1 MNIPFY
7 KLQGAGNDFILI
19 DNQELNF
26 ASEQLTK
33 FAARVSTRRV
43 SVGADTLIA
52 VEAARGSGDFYA
64 RFFNADGSEAEMC
77 GNGARCVARWA
88 FETGIAKEKM
98 IIETIAG
105 DVPAE
110 RLDKRTYRVQLN
122 SPTVFEADKLL
133 QVDGK
138 EVTVDYVELGNPGI
152 PHLVV
157 HVPDLAM
164 TELETILDF
173 ARKLRIHPAFE
184 KGANVN
190 FYDILSDQTVVER
203 TYERGVEDFTLACG
217 TGTGS
222 TAYALTK
229 KGLVKS
235 DPVVIEVLGGQLQVN
250 VVENDLYLIGDT
262 NMVVKGTILDE
273 DLA

>member
-1 MNIPFY
+1 MKVPFY
-7 KLQGAGNDFILI
+7 KMQGAGNDFILI
-19 DNQELNF
+19 DNQKQKF
-26 ASEQLTK
+26 SSEQLAI
-33 FAARVSTRRV
+33 FSARVCTRRI

-52 VEAARGSGDFYA
+52 IENAREDGDFYA

-88 FETGIAKEKM
+88 YETGVAKDKM
-98 IIETIAG
+98 VIETIAG
-105 DVPAE
+105 NVPAE
-110 RLDKRTYRVQLN
+110 RLDTRTYRVQLN
-122 SPTVFEADKLL
+122 SPTVFEADKQLL
-133 QVDGK
+133 VDGK
-138 EVTVDYVELGNPGI
+138 EVSIDYVELGNPGI

-157 HVPDLAM
+157 HIPDLAM
-164 TELETILDF
+164 TELETIIEF
-173 ARKLRIHPAFE
+173 AKKLRNHPAFE

-229 KGLVKS
+229 K
-235 DPVVIEVLGGQLQVN
+235 
-250 VVENDLYLIGDT
+250 
-262 NMVVKGTILDE
+262 
-273 DLA
+273 A

>member
-1 MNIPFY
+1 MEVPFY
-7 KLQGAGNDFILI
+7 KMQGAGNDFILI
-19 DNQELNF
+19 DNQNLKF
-26 ASEQLTK
+26 SSDQLTK
-33 FAARVSTRRV
+33 FSARVCTRRV

-52 VEAARGSGDFYA
+52 VEASRGNGDFYA

-88 FETGIAKEKM
+88 YETGIAQEKM
-98 IIETIAG
+98 VIETIAG

-110 RLDKRTYRVQLN
+110 RLDTRTYRVQLN
-122 SPTVFEADKLL
+122 SPTVFEADKKI
-133 QVDGK
+133 QVAGK
-138 EVTVDYVELGNPGI
+138 EISVDYVELGNPGI

-157 HVPDLAM
+157 HQPDLAM
-164 TELETILDF
+164 TELETIFSF
-173 ARKLRIHPAFE
+173 ARKLRNHPAFE

-190 FYDILSDQTVVER
+190 FYDILPDQTVVER

-229 KGLVKS
+229 KGLVS
-235 DPVVIEVLGGQLQVN
+235 ADPVIVEVLGGQLKVD
-250 VVENDLYLIGDT
+250 VVAEDLFLIGDT
-262 NMVVKGTILDE
+262 NIVVKGSILDE
-273 DLA
+273 DIV

>member
-19 DNQELNF
+19 ENQELNF
-26 ASEQLTK
+26 ASEQVTK
-33 FAARVSTRRV
+33 FAARVCTRRV

>member
-26 ASEQLTK
+26 ASEQVTK
-33 FAARVSTRRV
+33 FAARVCTRRV

-235 DPVVIEVLGGQLQVN
+235 YPVVIEVLGGQLQVN

>member
-1 MNIPFY
+1 MKVPFY
-7 KLQGAGNDFILI
+7 KMQGAGNDFILI
-19 DNQELNF
+19 DNQKQKF
-26 ASEQLTK
+26 SSEQLAI
-33 FAARVSTRRV
+33 FSARVCTRRI

-52 VEAARGSGDFYA
+52 IENAREDGDFYA

-88 FETGIAKEKM
+88 YETGVAKDKM
-98 IIETIAG
+98 VIETIAG
-105 DVPAE
+105 NVPAE
-110 RLDKRTYRVQLN
+110 RLDTRTYRVQLN
-122 SPTVFEADKLL
+122 SPTVFEADKQLL
-133 QVDGK
+133 VGGK
-138 EVTVDYVELGNPGI
+138 EVSIDYVELGNPGI

-157 HVPDLAM
+157 HIPDLAM
-164 TELETILDF
+164 TELETIIEF
-173 ARKLRIHPAFE
+173 AKKLRNHSAFE

-229 KGLVKS
+229 KGLIAT
-235 DPVVIEVLGGQLQVN
+235 DPVVIEVLGGQLKVN
-250 VVENDLYLIGDT
+250 VVNEELYLIGIPISWLKAQYWMKT
-262 NMVVKGTILDE
+262 
-273 DLA
+273 

>member
-26 ASEQLTK
+26 ASEQVTK
-33 FAARVSTRRV
+33 FAARVCTRRV

-110 RLDKRTYRVQLN
+110 RLNKRTYRVQLN